1 MFIYWQVCLGMS
13 EPITSPMEQGELE
26 QSPDVIHLS
35 PDIELV
41 MPDDEVES
49 APATTQSSGDVRHVD
64 EDAHHVGGDAHH
76 VGGDARHVLVV
87 NDSDD
92 EAFSD
97 EKEEEKEVKPTKGKH
112 HR

>member
-1 MFIYWQVCLGMS
+1 MS
-13 EPITSPMEQGELE
+13 ELTTSPMEQGELE

-41 MPDDEVES
+41 MPDEEVEP
-49 APATTQSSGDVRHVD
+49 APAPPQGPS
-64 EDAHHVGGDAHH
+64 EDA
-76 VGGDARHVLVV
+76 RQVLVV
-87 NDSDD
+87 NESEE

-97 EKEEEKEVKPTKGKH
+97 EKEEEKEMKPSKGKH